1 MRCVRVDDDD
11 GGEMVFDVDDG
22 LKRLLLVEGRKGR
35 AVGRQHVHVL
45 VDSYEAIATDD
56 GRGEVVM
63 LLSFVCWQHNN
74 LWRRTGR
81 CRTRLRLCLSPMVM
95 CARCCTSAELQ
106 TRKAKKGETGCMVY
120 ANDRWRVE
128 VERTGNNK
136 PTSETR

>member
-11 GGEMVFDVDDG
+11 GGGEIVFDVDDG
-22 LKRLLLVEGRKGR
+22 LMRLLVKGRKGR

-45 VDSYEAIATDD
+45 VDDSYEGIATDD

-81 CRTRLRLCLSPMVM
+81 CRTRLRLCLSPMM
-95 CARCCTSAELQ
+95 MSASCCTSAELQ
-106 TRKAKKGETGCMVY
+106 TKAMQRKEKQDV
-120 ANDRWRVE
+120 
-128 VERTGNNK
+128 
-136 PTSETR
+136 